1 MFWERRNYFY
11 LLIDFSPPICKVIH
25 LTWCALLGWKPL
37 GWSENHCWASSAGC
51 RCNDINEWEMALG
64 FLQSLGIVG
73 WRMKLEVFSLITF
86 FVFLPLSL
94 SEGHCLTW
102 LGWNTLP
109 AWSGNTLPTPP
120 PSKRELTGKGG
131 AWCLCK
137 QRYWEVRCNLHYK
150 SGWISFKDKR
160 VESTKQGRSKCWYLD
175 VDCNCEKGLALR
187 QIQN

>member
-25 LTWCALLGWKPL
+25 LTWCALLSWKPL
-37 GWSENHCWASSAGC
+37 GWSENYCWASSAGC
-51 RCNDINEWEMALG
+51 RCNYVNEWEMALG

-109 AWSGNTLPTPP
+109 AWSENTLPPHHP
-120 PSKRELTGKGG
+120 ARGNWLEKVG
-131 AWCLCK
+131 
-137 QRYWEVRCNLHYK
+137 
-150 SGWISFKDKR
+150 
-160 VESTKQGRSKCWYLD
+160 LD
-175 VDCNCEKGLALR
+175 VCASRGTERWGAISTTNLAESLLR
-187 QIQN
+187 IKEWSPRSREDQSAGI